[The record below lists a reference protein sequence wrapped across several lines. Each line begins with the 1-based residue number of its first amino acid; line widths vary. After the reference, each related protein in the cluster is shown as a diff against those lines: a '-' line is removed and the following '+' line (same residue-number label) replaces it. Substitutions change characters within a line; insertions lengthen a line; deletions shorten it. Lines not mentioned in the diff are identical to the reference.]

1 MTNYDVNTLKES
13 IFAKAGNKVCTNR
26 MEVTKR
32 VVDTAARYIT
42 ECYQELERQLE
53 DIMETEQLIK
63 LDPSTNSNIFK
74 SIEEIRVEE
83 LEETMDL
90 YDEMIVAEAVPV
102 KDLVRLITTYRYML
116 TRIIKNK
123 EVIKNKIWE
132 QLQNNKVHQKEVYQ
146 QTGPPVRED
155 QHKGEGR
162 MEKNLIPHKIN
173 SGKPTELAKGPKNS
187 KEEQLF
193 NGGFQ
198 KSTKRLY

>member
-1 MTNYDVNTLKES
+1 MYSKHNKLFQVLLSRQVHEICMTNYDVNTLKES
-13 IFAKAGNKVCTNR
+13 IFAKAGNKACTNR

-74 SIEEIRVEE
+74 SIEEMRVEE

-102 KDLVRLITTYRYML
+102 KDLVRLITKYR
-116 TRIIKNK
+116 
-123 EVIKNKIWE
+123 
-132 QLQNNKVHQKEVYQ
+132 
-146 QTGPPVRED
+146 
-155 QHKGEGR
+155 
-162 MEKNLIPHKIN
+162 
-173 SGKPTELAKGPKNS
+173 
-187 KEEQLF
+187 
-193 NGGFQ
+193 
-198 KSTKRLY
+198 